1 MTNVLGVCAP
11 DMQFIY
17 VLPGW
22 EGSAHDG
29 RVLRD
34 AVSRPNGLRVPQVMD
49 FSESSTTVRGRGKNK
64 RKWVAAE
71 DDELIKALHEVSLDP
86 KWRSDGSFKN
96 GYMLEL
102 EVRLAEKLPD
112 ARISAFPHVDSRLRH
127 FKTKYSAL
135 EQMLSKSGFT
145 WDENKK
151 MLQCEKQQYEDH
163 CKNHPDAKGLYGVQF
178 PYYNVLAAIYA
189 KDTTTGEGA
198 EDMSDA
204 INNMEQE
211 LAIRNEN
218 NEEEEEDRT
227 SRETPR
233 RFFDST
239 SSSLG
244 KMAQAMEDEAAIQE
258 KAMSEVPKQKLREQ
272 AINEVRRLEFTGAEV
287 IEAAL
292 VFVKMPEQMG
302 MLFVLPEPLRREY
315 IVNMLRDEARRK
327 EREDRF
333 SR

>member
-1 MTNVLGVCAP
+1 M
-11 DMQFIY
+11 
-17 VLPGW
+17 
-22 EGSAHDG
+22 
-29 RVLRD
+29 
-34 AVSRPNGLRVPQVMD
+34 
-49 FSESSTTVRGRGKNK
+49 
-64 RKWVAAE
+64 
-71 DDELIKALHEVSLDP
+71 IKALHEVSLDP
-86 KWRSDGSFKN
+86 KWRSGDNFKN

-112 ARISAFPHVDSRLRH
+112 ARISVFPHVDSRLRH
-127 FKTKYSAL
+127 FKAKYSAL

-178 PYYNVLAAIYA
+178 PYYNVLAVIYA
-189 KDTTTGEGA
+189 KDTTTGEGV

-211 LAIRNEN
+211 LAVRNEN

-233 RFFDST
+233 RSFDST
-239 SSSLG
+239 SSSCKKRKKELKGKETVSNDPLLDMFSEMSGELKVVTKSVVG
-244 KMAQAMEDEAAIQE
+244 KMAHAMKHEAVIQE
-258 KAMSEVPKQKLREQ
+258 KAMSEDPKQKLRER
-272 AINEVRRLEFTGAEV
+272 AINEVRRLEFTCAEV
-287 IEAAL
+287 IEVAL

-302 MLFVLPEPLRREY
+302 MLFTLPESLRREY
-315 IVNMLRDEARRK
+315 IVNMLCDETRKK